1 MSLDP
6 KMERA
11 LSLQF
16 NAEME
21 SAFLYLSMAAWLDA
35 NNLQGCAH
43 WMKKQFEEE
52 QTHAMKLYD
61 YSVARG
67 GRIIVDA
74 VPTPRCD
81 WKNVTEVFEDTLAHE
96 QKVTSMIYALV
107 DLAAELKDY
116 ATSTKLTWFVDEQ
129 VEEEEQASAILTKLK
144 NLGEGPMPLELIDK
158 ELGTRA

>member
-1 MSLDP
+1 MKLDE
-6 KMERA
+6 KMEKA

-35 NNLQGCAH
+35 HDLRGCSH

-52 QTHAMKLYD
+52 QEHAMKLYE

-81 WKNVTEVFEDTLAHE
+81 WENVTAVFDQVYAHE
-96 QKVTSMIYALV
+96 QKVTSLIHGLV

-116 ATSTKLTWFVDEQ
+116 ATSVKLDWFVNEQ
-129 VEEEEQASAILTKLK
+129 VEEEENSYAIVAKLK
-144 NLGEGPMPLELIDK
+144 KYGEEPLALAMLDNELSK
-158 ELGTRA
+158 R